1 MGSSSKLASVLPTCN
16 PAMSQLVTTK
26 CCEALGTLTGK
37 VISFLHGVAA
47 FDAKGPLKAS
57 RGNRVKYSQDM
68 HARGGGGLNLRGR
81 RRDGKGRKG
90 AEEVA

>member
-1 MGSSSKLASVLPTCN
+1 MPS
-16 PAMSQLVTTK
+16 
-26 CCEALGTLTGK
+26 
-37 VISFLHGVAA
+37 
-47 FDAKGPLKAS
+47 KGPLKAS
-57 RGNRVKYSQDM
+57 RRNRVKYSQDM